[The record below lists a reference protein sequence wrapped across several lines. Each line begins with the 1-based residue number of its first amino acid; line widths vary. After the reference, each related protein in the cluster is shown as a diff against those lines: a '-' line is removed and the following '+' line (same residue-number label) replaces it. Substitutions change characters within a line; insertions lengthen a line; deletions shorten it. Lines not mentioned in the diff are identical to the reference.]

1 MRWKKKRT
9 GEDPN
14 YGEKRNSRKN
24 RDDDVRVVKRE
35 RKRGRYKTGKFKD
48 ENIQKKEEILKN
60 ADRES
65 EGGSVRKEGS
75 AAEVN

>member
-1 MRWKKKRT
+1 MRWKKKRI

-48 ENIQKKEEILKN
+48 ENTKKK
-60 ADRES
+60 
-65 EGGSVRKEGS
+65 RKY
-75 AAEVN
+75 